1 MLAINIAYTVALTV
15 IVATWVAFVMVLVFG

>member
-1 MLAINIAYTVALTV
+1 MPAINIAYTVALTV

>member
-1 MLAINIAYTVALTV
+1 MRAINIAYTVALTV